1 MNSPFVN
8 FKLKPGISR
17 SLTGAAL
24 FLSAAALINAG
35 EAKAADFTCFLST
48 LSSCSG
54 QLGDK
59 NFTDFSLTGFTPR
72 AGDKIEVSEY
82 EGFWTVLTTF
92 SPATTGTVNGNL
104 KYNVAIVGTPFT
116 FKDVQVNSSGTP
128 AISGN
133 PQIVTDINGVIGG
146 PFTTDNITGAVK
158 PFENNTKTI
167 LVDQKFTASS
177 PRRLASISTTFT
189 QNVPGPLP
197 LLGGAAAFGFS
208 RRLRSRIKTS
218 AAT

>member
-24 FLSAAALINAG
+24 LFSAAALINAG
-35 EAKAADFTCFLST
+35 EAKADLNCTLSN
-48 LSSCSG
+48 LSSCNG
-54 QLGDK
+54 VVGDK
-59 NFTDFSLTGFTPR
+59 AFSGFNLSGYTGPGTINISEYAGYWTVSTTFTPPT
-72 AGDKIEVSEY
+72 A
-82 EGFWTVLTTF
+82 
-92 SPATTGTVNGNL
+92 GTVNGNL

-116 FKDVQVNSSGTP
+116 FKDVEVNSSGTP
-128 AISGN
+128 AIAGN
-133 PQIVTDINGVIGG
+133 PQIVSNITGVVGG
-146 PFTTDNITGAVK
+146 QFTTDNLTGAIK
-158 PFENNTKTI
+158 PFANNTKTI
-167 LVDQKFTASS
+167 LVDQKFTAST
-177 PRRLASISTTFT
+177 PRRLSTISTTFT